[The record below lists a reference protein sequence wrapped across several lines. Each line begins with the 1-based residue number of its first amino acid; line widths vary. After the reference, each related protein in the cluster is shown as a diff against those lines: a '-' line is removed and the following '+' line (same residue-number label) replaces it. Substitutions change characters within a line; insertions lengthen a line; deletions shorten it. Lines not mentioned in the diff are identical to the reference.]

1 MMRKLLYVIGVL
13 SFAAIWSCVPAS
25 ESAKRSADMRMY
37 KPISYV
43 NAAKSGPK
51 LIVLPG
57 KIKSNNA
64 TFTQKICAN
73 NIADFAE
80 IELSRANFG
89 VLERS
94 DLGPMLCEIK
104 RAFDMGDPSALKG
117 FKRGKF
123 KSTKWFIKF
132 DILKVEHV
140 ASEKQGFSGDKLG
153 RLFKKFIPGKEG
165 QILGDAL
172 NSTKTDEAC
181 GVWIVGLRY
190 KILDAS
196 TTEQVSSNYFEEQME
211 IGSKG
216 SSMFGLSRRQAGG
229 ETLDSLVQRLVQQ
242 AVADIDR
249 KK

>member
-1 MMRKLLYVIGVL
+1 LYVIGVL

-64 TFTQKICAN
+64 TFTQKISAN

-94 DLGPMLCEIK
+94 DLGPMLNEITL
-104 RAFDMGDPSALKG
+104 AVNMGNNPSALKR

-216 SSMFGLSRRQAGG
+216 SYGMGLFRRQAGG
-229 ETLDSLVQRLVQQ
+229 VTLDSLVQRLVQQ

>member
-1 MMRKLLYVIGVL
+1 MYVIGVL

-25 ESAKRSADMRMY
+25 ESAKRSADMKMY

-43 NAAKSGPK
+43 NAAKRGPK
-51 LIVLPG
+51 VIVLPG
-57 KIKSNNA
+57 EIKSNNA
-64 TFTQKICAN
+64 TFTQKISAN

-94 DLGPMLCEIK
+94 DLGPMLNEITL
-104 RAFDMGDPSALKG
+104 AVNMGNNPSALKR

-140 ASEKQGFSGDKLG
+140 ASEKQGFDSKKFKNGFKKLIPDKLG
-153 RLFKKFIPGKEG
+153 RKFRKLLPDFKFD
-165 QILGDAL
+165 DAA
-172 NSTKTDEAC
+172 DI
-181 GVWIVGLRY
+181 WIVGLGY

-216 SSMFGLSRRQAGG
+216 SYGMGLFRRQAGG
-229 ETLDSLVQRLVQQ
+229 VTLDSLVQRLVQQ